1 MVVSSTSATSAPGIF
16 GAYRF
21 ISRTI
26 RKALT
31 PIATEYRLARGM
43 DWMRAMTSTK

>member
-1 MVVSSTSATSAPGIF
+1 MATAAVSSTSATSAPGMR
-16 GAYRF
+16 GAYCF

-31 PIATEYRLARGM
+31 PMATE
-43 DWMRAMTSTK
+43 